1 MWQCAEIRN
10 SCVTWKMSHDF
21 HVVNKADHTLKLT
34 RGHNC
39 YLSVYSFIHFFFY
52 ITLFDYKTATLFND
66 CYQTDIKAAS
76 KWPDRKWNFL
86 ASFVAIPL
94 LNVVTL
100 QIPGYQVP
108 NVARKTT
115 SALYS
120 LHQTSL
126 CLHFHCPRMAY
137 TTKHAER
144 RETYEEKK
152 ETESCQNRRELRWRR
167 EEGKTEREN
176 DAYSSCNM

>member
-1 MWQCAEIRN
+1 MCWNQEFMRDVKN
-10 SCVTWKMSHDF
+10 VTWFSCSKQSWSHI
-21 HVVNKADHTLKLT
+21 KAHTRSQLLF
-34 RGHNC
+34 
-39 YLSVYSFIHFFFY
+39 VYSFIHFFFY

-76 KWPDRKWNFL
+76 KLPDRKWNFL

-115 SALYS
+115 SALCS